1 MTRCWVCPGMKL
13 QMVNDRGH
21 SITVIGAISEKQGLV
36 HYHIINE
43 NNNANHF
50 EDFLIGLKQKCQGK
64 KVIIVLDNL
73 RIHYAK
79 KLLYI
84 YDARFK
90 LMYLPTYSSEL
101 NPIERLWSLLKRRWS
116 QSLQLYVEEL

>member
-13 QMVNDRGH
+13 QMVNDHGH
-21 SITVIGAISEKQGLV
+21 SITVIGAIIEKQGLV
-36 HYHIINE
+36 HYHVINE

-50 EDFLIGLKQKCQGK
+50 ETFLIGLKQKCQGK

-84 YDARFK
+84 YDQRFK

-101 NPIERLWSLLKRRWS
+101 NPIERLWSLLKRKWC
-116 QSLQLYVEEL
+116 

>member
-36 HYHIINE
+36 HYHVINE

-50 EDFLIGLKQKCQGK
+50 ETFLIGLKQKCQGK

-73 RIHYAK
+73 RIHNAK

-84 YDARFK
+84 CDQRFK
-90 LMYLPTYSSEL
+90 VMYLPTYSSEL
-101 NPIERLWSLLKRRWS
+101 NPIERLWSLLKRKWC
-116 QSLQLYVEEL
+116 